1 MAQVK
6 ELLRRLWNEPATT
19 RKFIVALLSA
29 VGVAL
34 SVGLLP
40 LSLAPWVAVAVAFAG
55 SLGVYGLRNSPV
67 EGLNVRFSAAQRDEI
82 KRLTEAGQLNE
93 AQELV
98 LSVVQDA
105 SRK

>member
-1 MAQVK
+1 MK
-6 ELLRRLWNEPATT
+6 ELLRRLWNEPATV

-40 LSLAPWVAVAVAFAG
+40 VALAPWVAVAVAFAG

-82 KRLTEAGQLNE
+82 KRLTDAGEYEE
-93 AQELV
+93 AQRLV
-98 LSVVQDA
+98 LEAVQEA
-105 SRK
+105 SKR